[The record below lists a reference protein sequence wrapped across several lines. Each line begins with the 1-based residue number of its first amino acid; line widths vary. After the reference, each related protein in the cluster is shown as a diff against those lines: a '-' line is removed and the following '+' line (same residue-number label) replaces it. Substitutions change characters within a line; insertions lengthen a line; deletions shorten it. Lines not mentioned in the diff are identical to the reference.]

1 MKRYFLG
8 ALLGITLLTLFSRV
22 FSQPGTIQDP
32 VITKSY
38 LEKSFSWQIVTL
50 LPSQEMTASRGCQII
65 IRVGKAGIVEVNG
78 QGLLDLTKGVEL
90 KGGEIAPLNH
100 LLFTP
105 RGDGR
110 GIKAETRV
118 VLLVKGRMEVK

>member
-8 ALLGITLLTLFSRV
+8 ALLGITLLSLFSRV

-38 LEKSFSWQIVTL
+38 LEKFFSWQIVTL
-50 LPSQEMTASRGCQII
+50 LPNQEMTTSRGCQII

-90 KGGEIAPLNH
+90 KGGEVAPLNH
-100 LLFTP
+100 LLSAP

-110 GIKAETRV
+110 GIKAGTRV
-118 VLLVKGRMEVK
+118 VSLVKGRTEVK